1 MKTENYQNIKLIR
14 EKIGLSQEE
23 VAKYLGI
30 KRELISYYETGSR
43 PVPLELMERLADF
56 YGIDLADLL
65 SDNKEVLNANLA
77 FALRTIEDELDKE
90 DLENIASFK
99 KVVMNYLKMIE
110 LNK

>member
-43 PVPLELMERLADF
+43 PVPLEILERLADF
-56 YGIDLADLL
+56 YGIDLADLI

-77 FALRTIEDELDKE
+77 FALRTNEDELDKE